1 MEAGKMKRELHGKSV
16 ISKNCNMNRRQ
27 DETSA
32 IWKDA
37 TGKRSTR
44 ENNQRENSV
53 TWKNYHSLKC
63 LMYAWQFFDLKIG

>member
-1 MEAGKMKRELHGKSV
+1 
-16 ISKNCNMNRRQ
+16 MNRRQ

-44 ENNQRENSV
+44 ENVQHENSV